1 MKFNTTNQPIPTTL
15 SDNEQLLLDEYTNKF
30 SDVSHTTSSL
40 STSSGS
46 NKVPHDS
53 NYPSF
58 STGVALPVPSF
69 TTYHDVHVF
78 IQQNI
83 PNMTHLIHSV
93 KLGYF
98 DDGFTKID
106 TALLLFTHNEQFT
119 NTLLHELENIQPRKF
134 LNNYFYIRNINQG
147 IDLPANF
154 GFYIPN
160 EHEETMAQNFMVRQA
175 KLNCDHC
182 TNSIDRL
189 RSIIITS
196 TTRTSFS
203 MNTSSTCNPMPKLA
217 TTTATQII
225 TTKEIKIDPSNL
237 TSTTL
242 QHLTKGD
249 TRIQIHIY
257 TQATLTHLRDQT
269 LSCAPIFLS
278 QF

>member
-1 MKFNTTNQPIPTTL
+1 MTNLEDEHESKSHPFTYIHDTKLPMKFNTTNQPIPTTL
-15 SDNEQLLLDEYTNKF
+15 SDNEQQLLHEYTNKF

-83 PNMTHLIHSV
+83 PDMTHLIHSV

-175 KLNCDHC
+175 KLNCDPC

-196 TTRTSFS
+196 TNENKFFHEYIKHMQSH
-203 MNTSSTCNPMPKLA
+203 A
-217 TTTATQII
+217 QIGNDNCDANNHY
-225 TTKEIKIDPSNL
+225 K
-237 TSTTL
+237 
-242 QHLTKGD
+242 
-249 TRIQIHIY
+249 
-257 TQATLTHLRDQT
+257 RDKNW
-269 LSCAPIFLS
+269 SV
-278 QF
+278 